1 MKFKILVL
9 VLVLFNTG
17 CVRVDAGNKLPTFG
31 EQILDLVTAHESGVI
46 SDDEFRVLRGNLI
59 RSFGR

>member
-1 MKFKILVL
+1 
-9 VLVLFNTG
+9 
-17 CVRVDAGNKLPTFG
+17 VDAGNSLPTFG

-46 SDDEFRVLRGNLI
+46 SDDEFKVLRGNLI